1 MVQVAGG
8 VSGQHQTAA
17 EGHKMLMGNACLLA
31 NTLAMAIYFIT
42 AKQLVLKYPPMCVA
56 AWAYI
61 TAAVCMGAAA
71 AAFVEQKDWQL
82 PSIMLGPLAYWV
94 VVCSVIGYYVV
105 TWATQYLPASQ
116 ARILLQHLALSV
128 LFDYCCWPSVLP
140 AAFAA
145 QLFLQ
150 THLFAHGYYCQSGS
164 VNICRRS
171 CCCNF
176 PSMQLDA
183 DHSWLQEQ
191 LPGPAS
197 KNAPMIAMLSRRS

>member
-1 MVQVAGG
+1 
-8 VSGQHQTAA
+8 
-17 EGHKMLMGNACLLA
+17 MLMGNACLLA

-61 TAAVCMGAAA
+61 TAAVCMGVAA

-116 ARILLQHLALSV
+116 ASQHVASCFWPV
-128 LFDYCCWPSVLP
+128 LRHYCCSCWPSVLP
-140 AAFAA
+140 AAFVAH
-145 QLFLQ
+145 LSLQ
-150 THLFAHGYYCQSGS
+150 KHVLACLHMNCQSGS
-164 VNICRRS
+164 VSICHRS
-171 CCCNF
+171 CCCGRF
-176 PSMQLDA
+176 TLDA
-183 DHSWLQEQ
+183 DHS
-191 LPGPAS
+191 
-197 KNAPMIAMLSRRS
+197 

>member
-1 MVQVAGG
+1 
-8 VSGQHQTAA
+8 
-17 EGHKMLMGNACLLA
+17 MLMGNACLLA

-116 ARILLQHLALSV
+116 ARLLLRHLALPV
-128 LFDYCCWPSVLP
+128 LCDYCCSCWPSVLP
-140 AAFAA
+140 AAFVA
-145 QLFLQ
+145 QLFVQ
-150 THLFAHGYYCQSGS
+150 KHFFAHGNYCQTIANLRLCSLTLIIHDFK
-164 VNICRRS
+164 NRY
-171 CCCNF
+171 
-176 PSMQLDA
+176 
-183 DHSWLQEQ
+183 QELLARMPQ
-191 LPGPAS
+191 
-197 KNAPMIAMLSRRS
+197 

>member
-8 VSGQHQTAA
+8 VSGQHHTAA
-17 EGHKMLMGNACLLA
+17 EGHKMLLGNACLLA

-61 TAAVCMGAAA
+61 IAAVCMGVAAVA
-71 AAFVEQKDWQL
+71 SVDQQDWHL

-116 ARILLQHLALSV
+116 VS
-128 LFDYCCWPSVLP
+128 
-140 AAFAA
+140 
-145 QLFLQ
+145 
-150 THLFAHGYYCQSGS
+150 
-164 VNICRRS
+164 
-171 CCCNF
+171 
-176 PSMQLDA
+176 
-183 DHSWLQEQ
+183 E
-191 LPGPAS
+191 
-197 KNAPMIAMLSRRS
+197 